1 MNDAGLAVSLTS
13 VTGYSGPPGFGIPLV
28 VRYLLET
35 ATTTREAIAAVSRL
49 PVHMAY
55 NLTLLDR
62 HGDVATVF
70 VAPGL
75 EPHASAHRVA
85 TNHRDTVPD
94 DPEHASSLS
103 SVERQ
108 DTLFTLLERRP
119 DPEAVIA
126 AFLTEPLYTTEYARG
141 FGTMYTAAYRPDLGF
156 VDYVWPGSRWRRTFD
171 SPDDTHLAVYREG
184 WAASP

>member
-1 MNDAGLAVSLTS
+1 M
-13 VTGYSGPPGFGIPLV
+13 
-28 VRYLLET
+28 
-35 ATTTREAIAAVSRL
+35 
-49 PVHMAY
+49 
-55 NLTLLDR
+55 
-62 HGDVATVF
+62 
-70 VAPGL
+70 
-75 EPHASAHRVA
+75 A

-171 SPDDTHLAVYREG
+171 SPDDTHLAVYRDG

>member
-1 MNDAGLAVSLTS
+1 
-13 VTGYSGPPGFGIPLV
+13 
-28 VRYLLET
+28 
-35 ATTTREAIAAVSRL
+35 
-49 PVHMAY
+49 MAY

-62 HGDVATVF
+62 HGDAATVF
-70 VAPGL
+70 VAPGI

-108 DTLFTLLERRP
+108 DTLFTLLEQRP

-156 VDYVWPGSRWRRTFD
+156 VDSGSPVAGEAVGVAARTVADHASWTGVAEIAGTSRQAAWERWRDR
-171 SPDDTHLAVYREG
+171 
-184 WAASP
+184 

>member
-1 MNDAGLAVSLTS
+1 
-13 VTGYSGPPGFGIPLV
+13 
-28 VRYLLET
+28 
-35 ATTTREAIAAVSRL
+35 
-49 PVHMAY
+49 MAY

-62 HGDVATVF
+62 HGDAATVF
-70 VAPGL
+70 VAPGI

-171 SPDDTHLAVYREG
+171 SPDDTHLAVYRDG
-184 WAASP
+184 WAVSP

>member
-1 MNDAGLAVSLTS
+1 
-13 VTGYSGPPGFGIPLV
+13 
-28 VRYLLET
+28 
-35 ATTTREAIAAVSRL
+35 
-49 PVHMAY
+49 MAY

-62 HGDVATVF
+62 HGDAATVF
-70 VAPGL
+70 VAPGI

-108 DTLFTLLERRP
+108 DTLFTLLEQRP

-156 VDYVWPGSRWRRTFD
+156 VDSLARLAVGAYVRL
-171 SPDDTHLAVYREG
+171 PDDSHLAVYRDG
-184 WAASP
+184 WDASP

>member
-1 MNDAGLAVSLTS
+1 
-13 VTGYSGPPGFGIPLV
+13 V

-35 ATTTREAIAAVSRL
+35 ATTTRDAIAAVSRL

-62 HGDVATVF
+62 HGDAATVF
-70 VAPGL
+70 VAPGI

-94 DPEHASSLS
+94 DLEHASSLS

-171 SPDDTHLAVYREG
+171 SPDDTHLAVYRDG
-184 WAASP
+184 WTASP